1 MFSLEIFNDTW
12 WTVPMS
18 FFCVK
23 VQGPLEST
31 HCCAKKHDKNCPI
44 FCKVLQVW
52 NKFHQS
58 KTKKFLFCNEFDHLI
73 CSKLFFWIQDFF
85 NANKFVDQR
94 LEKSD
99 RSSKIWLFD
108 LIWLVIDFHIEYD
121 QWSFA
126 SIVAFS
132 IAFNLSHIEKN
143 QWSNTIIAKFK
154 WFDPCG

>member
-1 MFSLEIFNDTW
+1 MERLWKNFAVNNVLFGDIQRHLMNRSDEFL
-12 WTVPMS
+12 
-18 FFCVK
+18 
-23 VQGPLEST
+23 LRES
-31 HCCAKKHDKNCPI
+31 AGFIRINALLRKKHDKNCPI

-52 NKFHQS
+52 NKFDQS

-73 CSKLFFWIQDFF
+73 CSKLFFWIQDFL

-94 LEKSD
+94 LKKSD

-132 IAFNLSHIEKN
+132 IAFNLSHIEK
-143 QWSNTIIAKFK
+143 SMI
-154 WFDPCG
+154 